1 MDQKEIKEI
10 KFPKMFNDRDI
21 KEKAFEYLKE
31 QADYLLDLKEV
42 SQEEFES
49 LFTDKAVLIFDFVDM
64 LLGE

>member
-10 KFPKMFNDRDI
+10 KFPKMFNDRNI

>member
-10 KFPKMFNDRDI
+10 KFPKMFNDREI